1 MSVMRIRP
9 VSILLT
15 AIAVIW
21 GRPALVIRMLPAN
34 GLFGRR
40 GRCPHTEGKRR
51 PVAPRQLLRVVRDRR
66 RAPVTQRDC
75 DTYGLAKRRWRGGRW
90 RLRGRFAV
98 RKNSANDSPA
108 FNEWATA
115 GNKLITSTFKHF
127 GRQNLRASRRAKKA
141 CFYTTRIRLAF
152 CLRRVHVA
160 VLPCP
165 IGGLFATHDFFTC

>member
-1 MSVMRIRP
+1 MNRWLDLRRASGPIAMSVMRIRP

-66 RAPVTQRDC
+66 RVRSRSEIATPTV
-75 DTYGLAKRRWRGGRW
+75 WRKEDGAGAV
-90 RLRGRFAV
+90 GAFAV
-98 RKNSANDSPA
+98 D
-108 FNEWATA
+108 
-115 GNKLITSTFKHF
+115 
-127 GRQNLRASRRAKKA
+127 LR
-141 CFYTTRIRLAF
+141 
-152 CLRRVHVA
+152 
-160 VLPCP
+160 
-165 IGGLFATHDFFTC
+165 